1 MESGLKKKNF
11 IVLYLLDLDF
21 SVQEVNKLKK
31 IIQRRQLNYAAL

>member
-21 SVQEVNKLKK
+21 SVQEVNNLKK

>member
-1 MESGLKKKNF
+1 MESGIKKKNF